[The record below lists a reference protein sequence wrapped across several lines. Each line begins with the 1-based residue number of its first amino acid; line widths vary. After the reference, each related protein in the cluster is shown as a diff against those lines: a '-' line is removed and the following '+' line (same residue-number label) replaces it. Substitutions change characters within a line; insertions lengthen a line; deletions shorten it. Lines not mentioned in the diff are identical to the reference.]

1 VIHYQVHARNS
12 AAMWEALAKGYGALI
27 VGTEAV
33 RIVAPSP
40 YHALRA
46 IVLDPVANRTA
57 TIAAIVDTVTGECG
71 VTRRVV
77 EDASGE
83 MELGAH
89 GLAVRFQMTVMSRP
103 PGLIVPDAIPGVRVI
118 AVTDERSL
126 SEAEQI
132 LMTVFP
138 PAGSPAQLR
147 GRIQPTR
154 VLDLPGW
161 RVWLAYRS
169 GIPAGAAYTYH
180 DGSSLGVYQ
189 VGTLPEHRGHGVARA
204 LMAAILTAYPAD
216 VVTLTATD
224 QGRPLYEDLGFEV
237 SSRAI
242 WWWPGH
248 TGDDSGEGLR

>member
-1 VIHYQVHARNS
+1 MIHYQVHARNS

-46 IVLDPVANRTA
+46 IVLDPTANRAA
-57 TIAAIVDTVTGECG
+57 TIAAIVDTVTGESG
-71 VTRRVV
+71 VPRRVV

-83 MELGAH
+83 MDLSAH
-89 GLAVRFQMTVMSRP
+89 GLAVRFRMTVMSRP
-103 PGLIVPDAIPGVRVI
+103 AGGVVPEAVPDVRVI

-126 SEAEQI
+126 AEAEQI

-147 GRIQPTR
+147 GRIQPAR

-161 RVWLAYRS
+161 RVWLAYRG

-189 VGTLPEHRGHGVARA
+189 VGTLPEHRGNGVARA
-204 LMAAILTAYPAD
+204 LMAAILKAYPAD

-224 QGRPLYEDLGFEV
+224 QGRPLYDELGFEV
-237 SSRAI
+237 TTRAI
-242 WWWPGH
+242 WWWPSH